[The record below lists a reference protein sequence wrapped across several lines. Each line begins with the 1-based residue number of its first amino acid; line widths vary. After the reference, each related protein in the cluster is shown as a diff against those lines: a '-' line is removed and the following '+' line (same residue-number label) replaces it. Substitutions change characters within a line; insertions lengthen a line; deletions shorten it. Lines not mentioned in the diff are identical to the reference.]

1 MMRIFLKIILP
12 DVLTAANPFGES
24 METEEKVFYFQDH
37 ALVYAL
43 KNSVGELSPELMMP
57 RGLARLLR
65 ESGEGADY
73 WRTLEVYLD
82 HEMNASRTAREL
94 FIHRTTL
101 QNRLSRISR
110 FVDLDSPESRVYLRY
125 CIYLYRL
132 FQKF

>member
-1 MMRIFLKIILP
+1 MKSHDYFRQAMIALE
-12 DVLTAANPFGES
+12 TADS
-24 METEEKVFYFQDH
+24 MEIQEKFCYFEDY
-37 ALVYAL
+37 ALSYAL
-43 KNSVGELSPELMMP
+43 KNSIGELRPELMMP
-57 RGLARLLR
+57 CGLARLLQ
-65 ESGEGADY
+65 ESREGADY
-73 WRTLEVYLD
+73 WKTLEVYLD

-110 FVDLDSPESRVYLRY
+110 FVDLDSPESRMYLRY

>member
-1 MMRIFLKIILP
+1 
-12 DVLTAANPFGES
+12 

-110 FVDLDSPESRVYLRY
+110 FVDLDSPDIFILFGIIVIFSHYFSYILQYLQ
-125 CIYLYRL
+125 IYLSTIP
-132 FQKF
+132 